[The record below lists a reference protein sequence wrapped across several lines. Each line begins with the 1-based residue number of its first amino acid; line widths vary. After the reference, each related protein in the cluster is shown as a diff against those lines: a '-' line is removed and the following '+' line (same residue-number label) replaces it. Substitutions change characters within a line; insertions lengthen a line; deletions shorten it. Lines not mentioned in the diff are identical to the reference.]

1 MIWWILT
8 WALKILRISTMIT
21 SFYARYITF
30 DLKKSRWVIFRDNDA
45 AEWYKI
51 WRTADLWFGKWYKE
65 HDKFSL
71 EHLANSK
78 LGFWWDP
85 FIQSRKCMSL
95 KFTEEFCVIT
105 MKNDARFEE
114 ELTCRFKIDTTIWQI
129 LIRIFKCLKNLHF
142 NWLLLTKVYNFCTKK
157 RTGAMFRGTE
167 DWCNIWGKADLYF
180 PKWQIFTGWKIVISF

>member
-8 WALKILRISTMIT
+8 WALEILRISTMIT

-51 WRTADLWFGKWYKE
+51 WRTADLWFGKWYEE

-71 EHLANSK
+71 EHLTNSK
-78 LGFWWDP
+78 LGFWWNP

-157 RTGAMFRGTE
+157 RTEELCFVALKIDATFEEKLT
-167 DWCNIWGKADLYF
+167 CTFQNGKFSQAE
-180 PKWQIFTGWKIVISF
+180 K